1 MAALALAVK
10 EELQA
15 FQNAKAQLPTQP
27 PKKRLSFDASVT
39 VAQLQEPFQSYIT
52 FKSSKDSSHRLSIFL
67 TACLADFH
75 REKIFFWGGTNHGED
90 LYGLLAPPAHM
101 PQKVSWHQRPVVEW
115 MAKVAGL
122 VYDVVILYRNTK
134 ACSLKLVAVFRA
146 LHSNGVIENKSP
158 KGLEPLVLT
167 FLHPF

>member
-75 REKIFFWGGTNHGED
+75 REKIFFLGGYKPWGGPLWPVGPSCAYAAE
-90 LYGLLAPPAHM
+90 GQLAPTPGGRVDGQGGGVGVRCGH
-101 PQKVSWHQRPVVEW
+101 PLSQYQ
-115 MAKVAGL
+115 GL
-122 VYDVVILYRNTK
+122 QFETGSGLPSS
-134 ACSLKLVAVFRA
+134 ALKWCD
-146 LHSNGVIENKSP
+146 
-158 KGLEPLVLT
+158 
-167 FLHPF
+167 